1 MEKNVC
7 EVIEKKSDFDPSMW
21 QCCECG
27 EWWWQNDEPL
37 FCPSC
42 GRRIVEWTEVKN
54 QKNYTLLY

>member
-7 EVIEKKSDFDPSMW
+7 EVIEKRSDFDPSMW

-42 GRRIVEWTEVKN
+42 GRRIVEWIEVKD
-54 QKNYTLLY
+54 